1 MNRSTRYVAIGF
13 VLGVVAARR
22 LGRRGRRARRRA
34 TWQRAAME
42 AAALAFAVREI
53 AAELEAYEGRRE
65 IGSPQRVAVGDS
77 GSTTR
82 QQLGEVGSGS

>member
-1 MNRSTRYVAIGF
+1 MNRPTRYVAIGF
-13 VLGVVAARR
+13 VLGALATRR

-53 AAELEAYEGRRE
+53 AAELEAYERRGE
-65 IGSPQRVAVGDS
+65 IGSPRRAAVGEA
-77 GSTTR
+77 GETTPQR
-82 QQLGEVGSGS
+82 LERSQS

>member
-1 MNRSTRYVAIGF
+1 MNRPTRYVAVGF
-13 VLGVVAARR
+13 VLGVLATRR

-53 AAELEAYEGRRE
+53 AAEIESYERRGE
-65 IGSPQRVAVGDS
+65 IGSPRRTAVGEA

-82 QQLGEVGSGS
+82 QQLERTGQVS